1 MRLKKD
7 QVFIQSPKSIL
18 CPKSPSSLTPYYH
31 KNLINLSSS
40 KKISPVY
47 YTVLDHL
54 MDLLSHQ
61 KGINIYLYM
70 HGYTPGIWF
79 SPPTFIFQNLQ
90 ERVYNNKMVTIVI
103 VIKIKKKAGEK
114 EPERQREGYIPKH

>member
-1 MRLKKD
+1 
-7 QVFIQSPKSIL
+7 
-18 CPKSPSSLTPYYH
+18 
-31 KNLINLSSS
+31 
-40 KKISPVY
+40 
-47 YTVLDHL
+47 
-54 MDLLSHQ
+54 
-61 KGINIYLYM
+61 M

-103 VIKIKKKAGEK
+103 KIKIKKKAGEK